1 MNLIFLG
8 PPGVGKGTQAKLL
21 CEKYSI
27 LHLSTGDLLRSEI
40 IEKTEIG
47 NLAKSFIDKGELV
60 TDDVLLQMMNNRL
73 KKDDAQNGY
82 LLDGFPRTIPQA
94 HGLELIMKQIRHK
107 IDSVISLIAD
117 EDELINRLVNRGLKS
132 GRSDDSIEII
142 RNRQQIYWNQT
153 SPLLNYYEDMNLL
166 INVDGIGKI
175 SDINNEIVRIVNQY
189 A

>member
-60 TDDVLLQMMNNRL
+60 TDDILLQIMNNRL

-117 EDELINRLVNRGLKS
+117 EDELINRLVNRGLES

>member
-1 MNLIFLG
+1 
-8 PPGVGKGTQAKLL
+8 
-21 CEKYSI
+21 
-27 LHLSTGDLLRSEI
+27 
-40 IEKTEIG
+40 
-47 NLAKSFIDKGELV
+47 
-60 TDDVLLQMMNNRL
+60 
-73 KKDDAQNGY
+73 
-82 LLDGFPRTIPQA
+82 
-94 HGLELIMKQIRHK
+94 MKQIGHK

-153 SPLLNYYEDMNLL
+153 SPLLNYYEAMNLL

-175 SDINNEIVRIVNQY
+175 SDINNEIVKIVNQY

>member
-1 MNLIFLG
+1 M
-8 PPGVGKGTQAKLL
+8 
-21 CEKYSI
+21 
-27 LHLSTGDLLRSEI
+27 
-40 IEKTEIG
+40 
-47 NLAKSFIDKGELV
+47 
-60 TDDVLLQMMNNRL
+60 
-73 KKDDAQNGY
+73 
-82 LLDGFPRTIPQA
+82 
-94 HGLELIMKQIRHK
+94 
-107 IDSVISLIAD
+107 IAD

>member
-1 MNLIFLG
+1 
-8 PPGVGKGTQAKLL
+8 
-21 CEKYSI
+21 
-27 LHLSTGDLLRSEI
+27 
-40 IEKTEIG
+40 
-47 NLAKSFIDKGELV
+47 
-60 TDDVLLQMMNNRL
+60 
-73 KKDDAQNGY
+73 
-82 LLDGFPRTIPQA
+82 
-94 HGLELIMKQIRHK
+94 MKQIGHK

-153 SPLLNYYEDMNLL
+153 SPLLNYYEDMKLL